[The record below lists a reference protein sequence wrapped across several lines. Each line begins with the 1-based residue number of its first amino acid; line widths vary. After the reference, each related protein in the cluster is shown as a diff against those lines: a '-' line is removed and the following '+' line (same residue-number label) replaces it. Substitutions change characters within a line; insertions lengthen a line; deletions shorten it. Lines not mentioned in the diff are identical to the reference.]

1 MSTRELHGKFALVY
15 VTTSEKLLNNQLISY
30 KQISALLQ
38 ENASIYKKLFPSG
51 TLAKWN

>member
-1 MSTRELHGKFALVY
+1 MSTRELHGNFALVY